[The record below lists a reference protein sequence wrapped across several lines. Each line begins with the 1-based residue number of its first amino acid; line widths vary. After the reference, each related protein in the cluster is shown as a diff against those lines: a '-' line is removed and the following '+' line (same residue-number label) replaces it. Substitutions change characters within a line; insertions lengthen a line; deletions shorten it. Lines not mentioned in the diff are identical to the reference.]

1 MKCEELNKVSID
13 LQGERSRMQ
22 HENMEA
28 VRKLNDYQKSIEM
41 AGLDKNKVASQL
53 KDLQTMID
61 DMTRQKNQ
69 AESRVQSAEQ
79 RFKTVSIEVGWTDR
93 HCRNHRS
100 IECPIPSCVEI
111 FRLSFREFRASRK
124 PAPAVGSCRT
134 GPPAGR
140 KIPHFSRK
148 ISMNGWETLY
158 A

>member
-79 RFKTVSIEVGWTDR
+79 RFKTVSIEVGWKDR
-93 HCRNHRS
+93 NCRNAWKWVALFDS
-100 IECPIPSCVEI
+100 GGI
-111 FRLSFREFRASRK
+111 FCRFSKSFK
-124 PAPAVGSCRT
+124 
-134 GPPAGR
+134 
-140 KIPHFSRK
+140 KIK
-148 ISMNGWETLY
+148 IKQ
-158 A
+158 